1 MKIKEYLKDRA
12 AGIAA
17 FIISFLAIWG
27 ILLLFGVNHAGIGM
41 VLFVMLCSGSIPLFL
56 DYGRRKQF
64 YDDFFNI
71 LNTLDQKYLIT
82 EIIKNA
88 AFAEGKILLEA
99 LAEIDRSMHE
109 YLNVYKYNI
118 SEFRDYLEMW
128 CHEIKTPIATIRLI
142 LENAQESEKK
152 SVQDTRAELHEAK
165 TELYDEIDR
174 IENYVEQVLYYVR
187 SNEVE
192 SDYIVKKTDLRAV
205 VNHVVKRNKKQLLRK
220 RIRIEAE
227 EINASVESDA
237 KWLEFII
244 NQIVGNSIK
253 YCRSEDAYIRFY
265 TVKHKNST
273 ELLIEDNG
281 IGIEQADLPKVFN
294 KGFTGVNGRK
304 KYNSTGIGLYLC
316 RKLCKKLGHEI
327 LIDSVEDEKTTVT
340 LIFPIG
346 SLSNDVI

>member
-1 MKIKEYLKDRA
+1 MKIKTYLRDRA

-17 FIISFLAIWG
+17 FTISFLVIWG
-27 ILLLFGVNHAGIGM
+27 ILLLFGVSHAAIGM
-41 VLFVMLCSGSIPLFL
+41 VLFVMLCSGSISLLL

-64 YDDFFNI
+64 YDDFFHI

-118 SEFRDYLEMW
+118 SEFKEYLEMW

-142 LENAQESEKK
+142 LENTQERTGIG
-152 SVQDTRAELHEAK
+152 QDTKAELHEAK
-165 TELYDEIDR
+165 AELYDEIDR

-187 SNEVE
+187 SNAVE
-192 SDYIVKKTDLRAV
+192 SDYIVKKTDLQAV
-205 VNHVVKRNKKQLLRK
+205 VNHVVRRNKKQLLRK

-227 EINASVESDA
+227 EVDAAVESDA

-253 YCRSEDAYIRFY
+253 YCRNEDAYIRFY
-265 TVKHKNST
+265 TVKHKNNT
-273 ELLIEDNG
+273 ALLIEDNG

-327 LIDSVEDEKTTVT
+327 LIDSVIDEKTTVT
-340 LIFPIG
+340 LIFPVG